1 MNITDV
7 EIGGFGIWKNL
18 EITNLEPG
26 LTVFYG
32 PNEAGKSTIMQFMRA
47 MLYGFTPARRTKY
60 LPPVLGGKAGGRL
73 ALREDREHWN
83 LRRSDVGEQG
93 LGALSL
99 IGPDDHE
106 HGDLQLRTLLGDV
119 DENTYSNVFSLSLH
133 ELQELSTLQETD
145 AGRLLYEMSAGLDRV
160 SLGDVLRELQTS
172 RSRLMT
178 NGEKPS
184 QITDLLSQRDRLRA
198 ELDQLTAGWRG
209 RRRLSD
215 ERLDL
220 ERAIT
225 AAQQEQGVLTNELRS
240 AEAAW
245 AMRDM
250 WSARA
255 NLNDQLNSIGPIE
268 NVPSDAVERMDYAV
282 SVLKRGKF
290 RRRKIVKKRDEL
302 KAAYDAIT
310 LNQNLWKQAPRIL
323 ALTEHEPWLAALDL
337 QNRESKTQA
346 STLEKKLQV
355 LKQQL
360 GPSGE
365 VVHESMSR
373 KLSGV
378 LSVAKQLR
386 QAALRLK
393 DAKNSI
399 TNSRGSRDDNQI
411 EIDELLAARGE
422 SSLTGALDK
431 TGQMVSLY
439 RRRLHLDERLDQMA
453 RSKADLEFDLREYAE
468 LQMIPTWALV
478 GLGAMFVFGA
488 GLVLGGLVLPA
499 EFTGNRNFPMV
510 IFGVIAAGISTMIK
524 SHLEHTS
531 ARKADGCQKQLT
543 LIARQIEQA
552 TEERDELDQQ
562 IPDAVGTLSTRLEIA
577 ENELARLEELVPLES
592 MRLSSH
598 QESATIRE
606 RAKAARINYEKARK
620 RWVASL
626 AAAKLPE
633 SWSPSQ
639 VRDLAKQYAEVGQV
653 HKQVESSQADQDRRL
668 REAASLKTRVEQLFI
683 DAGITPETNIL
694 LEQIR
699 QLRKELATHEAKT
712 TEKNELKTNLLKYR
726 RKVKSY
732 DRTIRK
738 YEKQREVLLR
748 GVNAVDEVDFRN
760 RVQKYL
766 QLHEITRKRDNFA
779 QEINKSIQGY
789 CSEEDLIRWF
799 RPGSRENLETRLPEM
814 RSRMGAV
821 QERLRQLFEKRG
833 ALQQQAK
840 LAIEDRRF
848 ASKQLELNIVEQK
861 LADAA
866 AKWRTYTVTHALL
879 DNLKLEYERNRQP
892 ETLREASEFLSK
904 FTSGQYQRVWTPLGE
919 GRLCVDDHDGRPV
932 PVEQLS
938 RGTREQ
944 LFLSLRL
951 ALTSWYAKRGKRMP
965 LVLDDVLVNF
975 DNVRAEA
982 AATVLRDFANEGH
995 QLLLFTC
1002 HEHIGRIFKNLSVDV
1017 RQLPTHE
1024 APDKWPVFEGREPQ
1038 TRYIEVIK
1046 PVEVIKEV
1054 IKEVVREREPIEVE
1068 SWVEPAPEPI
1078 KIDPPRRRRKG
1089 REQIIE
1095 QPVRVEA
1102 PEPVRPRI
1110 DIPTVFVNPPALA
1123 MEYVE
1128 RAPQPPSRPNYET
1141 TAPRVIK
1148 VYEQPLRDYP
1158 AQPRPQPVPFTPPQP
1173 YTPPQQF
1180 TAPQPSRVDPPQQ
1193 VIGTWVAERKRWN
1206 AEEFEG
1212 ELDDQVRRQQ
1222 RLARAAAAAEAAAAQ
1237 HAAAT
1242 NYSYQQPV
1250 VVQSTYVPQAPQHV
1264 SGVTEMPVTAR
1275 YTTGVT
1281 SYATGTSPNRTIIH
1295 DIGRESTHLSSNG
1308 GKLRRTRRVRI
1319 VEDHDAAEVDQA
1331 NAELQGDPN
1340 HEPVDRI
1347 RYYDAEID
1355 D

>member
-60 LPPVLGGKAGGRL
+60 LPPVHGGKAGGRL
-73 ALREDREHWN
+73 ALREEREHWN

-119 DENTYSNVFSLSLH
+119 DENTYSNVFSLSLQ

-160 SLGDVLRELQTS
+160 SLGDVLRELQTG
-172 RSRLMT
+172 RNRLMT

-184 QITDLLSQRDRLRA
+184 QITDLLSARDRLRA

-220 ERAIT
+220 ERAIS

-245 AMRDM
+245 SMRDM

-268 NVPSDAVERMDYAV
+268 NVPSDAVERMDHAV

-290 RRRKIVKKRDEL
+290 RRRRTVKKRDEI

-323 ALTEHEPWLAALDL
+323 ALTEHEPWLAALD
-337 QNRESKTQA
+337 QQSRDAKNQA
-346 STLEKKLQV
+346 TNLEKKLTV

-360 GPSGE
+360 GANNE
-365 VVHESMSR
+365 VSTHESMSR

-378 LSVAKQLR
+378 LSVAKTLR
-386 QAALRLK
+386 QAAIRLK
-393 DAKNSI
+393 DAKTSI
-399 TNSRGSRDDNQI
+399 ANSRGTRDDNQI

-422 SSLTGALDK
+422 TSLTGALDK

-439 RRRLHLDERLDQMA
+439 RRRIHLDDRLDQMA

-478 GLGAMFVFGA
+478 GLGALFVFGA
-488 GLVLGGLVLPA
+488 GMVLGGLVLPA
-499 EFTGNRNFPMV
+499 EFTGGRNFPMV

-562 IPDAVGTLSTRLEIA
+562 IPDSPGTLATRLEIA

-592 MRLSSH
+592 LRLSSH
-598 QESATIRE
+598 QESLTVRE
-606 RAKAARINYEKARK
+606 RLKSARLNYIKAQK
-620 RWVASL
+620 RWTAALS
-626 AAAKLPE
+626 AAKLPE
-633 SWSPSQ
+633 SWSPAQ

-653 HKQVESSQADQDRRL
+653 HKQFESSQADQDRRQ
-668 REAASLKTRVEQLFI
+668 REATSLKARVEQLFI
-683 DAGITPETNIL
+683 DSGITPETSIL

-712 TEKNELKTNLLKYR
+712 VEKNELKTNLLKYR

-738 YEKQREVLLR
+738 YEKQRETLLR
-748 GVNAVDEVDFRN
+748 SVNAVDEVDFRS

-766 QLHEITRKRDNFA
+766 QLNEITRKRDNFA
-779 QEINKSIQGY
+779 QEINNSIKGF

-848 ASKQLELNIVEQK
+848 ANKQLELNVVEQK

-892 ETLREASEFLSK
+892 ETLKEASEYLSK

-919 GRLCVDDHDGRPV
+919 GRLCVDDHDGKPV

-975 DNVRAEA
+975 DNIRAEA

-1002 HEHIGRIFKNLSVDV
+1002 HEHIGRIFKQLDVDV
-1017 RQLPTHE
+1017 RQLPAHE
-1024 APDKWPVFEGREPQ
+1024 SPDKWPVFELREPE
-1038 TRYIEVIK
+1038 TKYIEIIK

-1054 IKEVVREREPIEVE
+1054 FREVAREPETVEVE
-1068 SWVEPAPEPI
+1068 TYIEPAPEPI
-1078 KIDPPRRRRKG
+1078 KLEPAPRRRRKG
-1089 REQIIE
+1089 REQVIE

-1102 PEPVRPRI
+1102 PEPVRTRV

-1128 RAPQPPSRPNYET
+1128 RQPAPRPIYET
-1141 TAPRVIK
+1141 SAPRVIK
-1148 VYEQPLRDYP
+1148 VYEQPLRDYD
-1158 AQPRPQPVPFTPPQP
+1158 AQPRPQPVPLTPPRVQ
-1173 YTPPQQF
+1173 
-1180 TAPQPSRVDPPQQ
+1180 PQPQRVDPPQQ
-1193 VIGTWVAERKRWN
+1193 VVGTWIAERKRWN

-1237 HAAAT
+1237 HVAS
-1242 NYSYQQPV
+1242 NGIYQQPV
-1250 VVQSTYVPQAPQHV
+1250 VVQSTYIPQAPQPIA
-1264 SGVTEMPVTAR
+1264 GVTEMPMTAR
-1275 YTTGVT
+1275 YSTGVT
-1281 SYATGTSPNRTIIH
+1281 SYATGTSPVRTVIH
-1295 DIGRESTHLSSNG
+1295 EIGRESSQLSSNG

-1319 VEDHDAAEVDQA
+1319 VEDHDASEVDQA
-1331 NAELQGDPN
+1331 NAELQSDAN
-1340 HEPVDRI
+1340 HEPSERI